1 MFPVSGL
8 NYVGPTATAAD
19 DLMTQRAVTDLLDT
33 GTTRSFA
40 LDRIDALSA
49 PYATTDYVNL
59 ADNAFVAP
67 SIVDT
72 RDGLN
77 LPLAAKG
84 APNGVAT
91 LDSSSYVPLAQC
103 PNLGAGIMKGPY
115 GITTQISA
123 DTTTASQI
131 VLATIVLGATGVTFK
146 PWAFGEAFVQQQ
158 SPNARAVLEMRIGDN
173 TQTSYAAQ
181 TLIGAGY
188 GQSGYTDFQP
198 IGTEPVGASTGTL
211 ATAGFSP
218 STNWVITL
226 WLTSSGGTSLVKN
239 ANITTCSAY
248 LLRVS
253 S

>member
-1 MFPVSGL
+1 MAGL
-8 NYVGPTATAAD
+8 NYAGPTATAAD
-19 DLMTQRAVTDLLDT
+19 ELMNQRAVTDLLDT

-49 PYATTDYVNL
+49 PYATTDYINL

-72 RDGLN
+72 RDALN
-77 LPLAAKG
+77 LPLTAKG
-84 APNGVAT
+84 AVNGVGT

-115 GITTQISA
+115 GIATQISA
-123 DTTTASQI
+123 DTTTASQV
-131 VLATIVLGATGVTFK
+131 VLATIALGATGVTFK
-146 PWAFGEAFVQQQ
+146 PWAFAGAFVQQQ
-158 SPNARAVLEMRIGDN
+158 TPNARATLEMRIGDT

-181 TLIGAGY
+181 TLISAGF
-188 GQSGYTDFQP
+188 GQSGFTDFQP
-198 IGTEPVGASTGTL
+198 IATEPVGNTTGMGV
-211 ATAGFSP
+211 TAGYSP

-226 WLTSSGGTSLVKN
+226 WLTSAGGTSLVKN
-239 ANITTCSAY
+239 ANIFTCSAY